1 MAPARRTASDALKG
15 ATVPAE
21 ETQPELPATDAK
33 EAEAEQA
40 AAAEAAEAKT
50 AEEAAKV
57 DESGAAKDAEPDTE
71 PVADES
77 DEDDEDALVEAVVK
91 SDMFLYFD
99 ESEAHCSA
107 LKGATIHVDRATAE
121 RGVKLN
127 ALTVKD

>member
-57 DESGAAKDAEPDTE
+57 DETAKDTEPDAE